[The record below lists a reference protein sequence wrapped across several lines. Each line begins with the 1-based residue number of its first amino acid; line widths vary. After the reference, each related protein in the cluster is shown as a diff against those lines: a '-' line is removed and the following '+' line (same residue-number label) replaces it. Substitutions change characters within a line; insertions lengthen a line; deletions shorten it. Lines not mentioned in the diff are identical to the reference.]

1 MGMIDGYMSKVSG
14 KPYMLASEQS
24 QFERLRKDGTVTF
37 FRTAKCLSCSK
48 EIHQSKQFCS
58 KSCYEKSKED
68 GVSKT

>member
-1 MGMIDGYMSKVSG
+1 MGMIDGYMSKAST
-14 KPYMLASEQS
+14 KPYMLANEMS

-37 FRTAKCLSCSK
+37 FRTANCRSCSK

-58 KSCYEKSKED
+58 KSCYEKSEED

>member
-1 MGMIDGYMSKVSG
+1 MALVDGYMNRASR
-14 KPYMLASEQS
+14 KPYMLAGEMA

-37 FRTAKCLSCSK
+37 FRTGKCKSCSK

-58 KSCYEKSKED
+58 KDCYEKSEED